1 MKANKALKKTFNA
14 NVKILTKN
22 AVKTIRLAC
31 SEGNYIAEVDLLEDD
46 LKSRPTFKIN
56 QKLIDNLKELGYRI
70 GSQNK
75 AKGKYFVNVFWDEP
89 ELNKEDFTNS

>member
-1 MKANKALKKTFNA
+1 MKISKALKKTFNA

-22 AVKTIRLAC
+22 AIKTIKLAC
-31 SEGNYIAEVDLLEDD
+31 SNGLYIAEVDLLEDD

-56 QKLIDNLKELGYRI
+56 QQLVGNLKELGYRI